1 MNSHILIEKNNNI
14 LDIKFNRP
22 ESRNAITRDMFEQ
35 MLNTLE
41 ECKEDNELRAIF
53 LSGKGEA
60 FSAGGDV
67 KDMATKEDN
76 SSLQEK
82 TNSLRRIMGVSE
94 LLY

>member
-41 ECKEDNELRAIF
+41 KCKEDH
-53 LSGKGEA
+53 
-60 FSAGGDV
+60 
-67 KDMATKEDN
+67 
-76 SSLQEK
+76 
-82 TNSLRRIMGVSE
+82 
-94 LLY
+94 

>member
-1 MNSHILIEKNNNI
+1 MKNHILIEKNNNI

-41 ECKEDNELRAIF
+41 KCKEDNELRAIF
-53 LSGKGEA
+53 LSGEGDA

-67 KDMATKEDN
+67 KIWQ
-76 SSLQEK
+76 LEK
-82 TNSLRRIMGVSE
+82 IIAVYKKKLI
-94 LLY
+94 L